1 MVGLINAVTMSV
13 LERTREIGILRCTV
27 ARARDIR
34 RIFTA
39 EGIAVSLA
47 GWLLGSPIGYALAR
61 AFNWLLL
68 EVIGIE
74 FGFTFPPL
82 NLLIALVGTVVL
94 ALLIMRIPLRRA
106 VRFKPREAIR
116 YA

>member
-74 FGFTFPPL
+74 FGFRPP
-82 NLLIALVGTVVL
+82 A
-94 ALLIMRIPLRRA
+94 AESADRARRHRRA
-106 VRFKPREAIR
+106 RATDHAHPAPARRALQ
-116 YA
+116 AA

>member
-1 MVGLINAVTMSV
+1 MVGFVNAITMSV
-13 LERTREIGILRCTV
+13 LERTREIGVLRCIG

-34 RIFTA
+34 RIFLA
-39 EGIAVSLA
+39 EGLAVSLA
-47 GWLLGSPIGYALAR
+47 GWLVGLPVGYGLAR
-61 AFNWLLL
+61 LFSWLLL
-68 EVIGIE
+68 EIVGID

-82 NLLIALVGTVVL
+82 NLLIALAGTIVL

-106 VRFKPREAIR
+106 VRLRPGEAIR